1 MDARTFE
8 PDEPLPR
15 ICKHCRWWDQ
25 YLWGDNPR
33 GYCSVRLKN
42 VPSTSLT
49 LEGVPGPKF
58 RDVMSTY
65 TCDQWEEK
73 A

>member
-15 ICKHCRWWDQ
+15 ICKHCRWCEVLLQAWCKHPERQ
-25 YLWGDNPR
+25 GEVPWVGVMVRTHPDN
-33 GYCSVRLKN
+33 
-42 VPSTSLT
+42 
-49 LEGVPGPKF
+49 
-58 RDVMSTY
+58 